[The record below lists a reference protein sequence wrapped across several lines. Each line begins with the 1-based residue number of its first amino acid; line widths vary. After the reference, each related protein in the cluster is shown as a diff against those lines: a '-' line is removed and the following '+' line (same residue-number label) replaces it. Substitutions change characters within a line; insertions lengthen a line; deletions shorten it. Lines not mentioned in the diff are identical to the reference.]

1 MSEISLHKH
10 FKDIATTYQFKQLIT
25 GHNRITNSSSALIDL
40 AFTNKPENIVKS
52 GIEHVG
58 VNDHSLIFIQRKI
71 SIPRKQPKIIVTRQ
85 YKNYQEAAFKNDL
98 SNILP
103 TLINTDNPD
112 IMWEDWKTKF
122 LAVADIHAP
131 YITRKVRIY
140 TEFCCRTNCV
150 NGW

>member
-85 YKNYQEAAFKNDL
+85 
-98 SNILP
+98 
-103 TLINTDNPD
+103 
-112 IMWEDWKTKF
+112 
-122 LAVADIHAP
+122 
-131 YITRKVRIY
+131 
-140 TEFCCRTNCV
+140 
-150 NGW
+150 